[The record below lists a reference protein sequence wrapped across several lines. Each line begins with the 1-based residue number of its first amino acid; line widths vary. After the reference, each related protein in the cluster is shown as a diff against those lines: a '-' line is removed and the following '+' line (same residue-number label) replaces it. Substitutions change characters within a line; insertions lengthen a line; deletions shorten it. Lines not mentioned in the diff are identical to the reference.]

1 MKFPQHIQGPVQFDE
16 NGVREATELRVL
28 QYRTDYING
37 TPIHE
42 LNDGVSFNAT
52 SLERKLR
59 LVEVAYVIGNK
70 SALEFPSNYSKNDI
84 WPSKLLVVLNFQY
97 LI

>member
-1 MKFPQHIQGPVQFDE
+1 MKFPQCIQGPVQFDE
-16 NGVREATELRVL
+16 KGVREATELRVL

-42 LNDGVSFNAT
+42 LNDSVSFNAT
-52 SLERKLR
+52 SLEQKLR

-70 SALEFPSNYSKNDI
+70 SDLEFPNNYSKNDI
-84 WPSKLLVVLNFQY
+84 WPSKLWY
-97 LI
+97 

>member
-1 MKFPQHIQGPVQFDE
+1 M
-16 NGVREATELRVL
+16 REAIELRVL

-52 SLERKLR
+52 SLDQKLG
-59 LVEVAYVIGNK
+59 LVEVAYVIGNN
-70 SALEFPSNYSKNDI
+70 SDLEFPGNYSRNDI
-84 WPSKLLVVLNFQY
+84 WPSKLCTKLSILNIFMI
-97 LI
+97 L

>member
-37 TPIHE
+37 TPMHE
-42 LNDGVSFNAT
+42 SNNGVSFNAT
-52 SLERKLR
+52 SDSLERKLG
-59 LVEVAYVIGNK
+59 LVEVAYVIGNN
-70 SALEFPSNYSKNDI
+70 SDLEFPDNYSKNDI
-84 WPSKLLVVLNFQY
+84 WPSKLWY
-97 LI
+97 